1 MARDRAVENTMRMQ
15 WRSRQAFRF
24 FPLDLSI
31 ACSIEGPSRSHQSR
45 RTFQAHWVRDA
56 RNACV
61 LFTGQP
67 VRLIGQHVRLCTAV
81 NNSRKRP
88 PNACI
93 RFAGYL
99 KEDGYA
105 MVRLLTEN

>member
-1 MARDRAVENTMRMQ
+1 MRKQ

-31 ACSIEGPSRSHQSR
+31 ACSIEGPSAPESR
-45 RTFQAHWVRDA
+45 GIFQARWVRYA

-61 LFTGQP
+61 LFTGQH
-67 VRLIGQHVRLCTAV
+67 VRLIGQCVRLCTAV
-81 NNSRKRP
+81 NNARKRP

-99 KEDGYA
+99 RADWYA
-105 MVRLLTEN
+105 MVRLLTEK